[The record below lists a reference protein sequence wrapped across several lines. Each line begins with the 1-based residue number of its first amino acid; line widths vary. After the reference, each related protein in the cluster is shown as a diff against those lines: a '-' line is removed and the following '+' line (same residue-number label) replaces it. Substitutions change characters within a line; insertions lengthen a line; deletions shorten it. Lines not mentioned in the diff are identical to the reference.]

1 MTIKSKLAT
10 PGAKWSRDPPDV
22 IPLWLADPD
31 FPLATP
37 IKEALMNAVEVE
49 NVYYNSDF
57 QTRTAM
63 AEKLNRVNGLQVI
76 AENVIISPGVI
87 PGVSLAVSHA
97 CRGGDEAIITN
108 PMYFPFKMITE
119 RTQNN
124 PVTWDIYADEG
135 YKFDEERLKESI
147 TPKTKLIFVCN
158 PHNPCGRVMSKQELN
173 AIADIAVD
181 NKIYVVSD
189 ELWEEIVFDEYKHIS
204 IASLNS
210 DIADL
215 TLTVYGF
222 SKAWGVAGLK
232 IGYAVITNKVMLE
245 QVRKIVTY
253 RGTNTLANAIAPV
266 MLDGT
271 LDPWR
276 REMMKHLTKIRRL
289 CLKRFDEIGGITTPE
304 LQGTWLMFPKFDY
317 GKTSDELEKLF
328 FETGKVRIYPG
339 TKFGSNGEGHMRM
352 LISTSEAIMNEALN
366 RIEKTIND
374 LKTTT

>member
-1 MTIKSKLAT
+1 MTIKSKLET
-10 PGAKWSRDPPDV
+10 PGAKWHRDPPDV

-31 FPLATP
+31 FPLVTP
-37 IKEALMNAVEVE
+37 IKDALMNAVEVE
-49 NVYYNSDF
+49 NVYYNSDL

-63 AEKLNRVNGLQVI
+63 AEKLNRVNGLQVT

-87 PGVSLAVSHA
+87 AGVSLAFNHA
-97 CRGGDEAIITN
+97 CRGGDEVIITN

-119 RTQNN
+119 GTQNH
-124 PVTWDIYADEG
+124 PVTWDLSANEE
-135 YKFDEERLKESI
+135 YKFDEERLKEAV
-147 TPKTKLIFVCN
+147 TPKTKLIVICN
-158 PHNPCGRVMSKQELN
+158 PHNPCGRVMSKQELK

-189 ELWEEIVFDEYKHIS
+189 ELWEEIVFDEYEHIS

-245 QVRKIVTY
+245 QVRKTTPF
-253 RGTNTLANAIAPV
+253 RGANTLATAIAPV

-276 REMMKHLTKIRRL
+276 REMIKHLTKIRQF

-317 GKTSDELEKLF
+317 GKTSDELEKVF
-328 FETGKVRIYPG
+328 FEKGKVRIYPG
-339 TKFGSNGEGHMRM
+339 TKFGSNGEGHMRL
-352 LISTSEAIMNEALN
+352 LISTSEEIMNEALI
-366 RIEKTIND
+366 RIEKTLNG
-374 LKTTT
+374 LKSRK